1 MFVSRRC
8 ANRADDV
15 GDSAQYT
22 RQLAFLPV
30 LLIVRLL
37 TIVMTLGVL
46 ILPASSANAAN
57 ASLSTSTV
65 DIAAGENGTWTI
77 SGNDDGNEREFRW
90 SLPSGLNISTG
101 SSSNLNRFRVRSDR
115 GYLQVE
121 SDGRGSFS
129 GTVNVSSSSS
139 GTYTMQNTR
148 AEISLSPRNIT
159 VNVGGSS
166 GGGGGSTPPPPTGG
180 GGSGSGSADYTL
192 YIEDGFITINGDG
205 GAVIDAWGYTDAN
218 GSPPM
223 VPGPVIEATQG
234 QTVTVEVVN
243 NHNRSHNFVIQGVTT
258 DTGSIAAGS
267 SKTYTFTPNKGGVFF
282 YRDTLSNNVNREMG
296 MHGALIVR
304 SNSNNRVWD
313 NGPSYDIERLWVIT
327 DMDVPNWN
335 DRASAGQSVN
345 TGTYRPNYF
354 MINGQGGFD
363 GMHDPNTVL
372 EGNVGEVGV
381 VRIVNAGQFDQSLH
395 WHGNHFRVISRNGN
409 HLSNFEWQDTINV
422 KGGETMMVL
431 YQLRDGIFP
440 MHVHT
445 AQMETADGVYLNGT
459 ATLIVGN

>member
-1 MFVSRRC
+1 MFVSKRC

-15 GDSAQYT
+15 GDSAPHT
-22 RQLAFLPV
+22 RQFTFLPV
-30 LLIVRLL
+30 LSIVRLL
-37 TIVMTLGVL
+37 TIVMTLGVF
-46 ILPASSANAAN
+46 ILPASSANAAS

-77 SGNDDGNEREFRW
+77 SGNDSGNEREFRW

-121 SDGRGSFS
+121 TDGKGSFS
-129 GTVNVSSSSS
+129 ATVNVSSSSS

-148 AEISLSPRNIT
+148 AEISLNPDDVT
-159 VNVGGSS
+159 VNVGGSD
-166 GGGGGSTPPPPTGG
+166 GGGSTPPPDTGG

-223 VPGPVIEATQG
+223 VPGPILETTQG
-234 QTVTVEVVN
+234 QTITVEVVN
-243 NHNRSHNFVIQGVTT
+243 NHNRSHNFVIQGVTS
-258 DTGSIAAGS
+258 DTGSISPGA

-282 YRDTLSNNVNREMG
+282 YRDTLSSNVNREMG

-363 GMHDPNTVL
+363 GMHDPNTIL
-372 EGNVGEVGV
+372 EGNVGDVGV

-395 WHGNHFRVISRNGN
+395 WHGNHFQVISRNGN
-409 HLSNFEWQDTINV
+409 HLNNFEWQDTINV